1 MAIWQEQFSTQ
12 CKIKKAVI
20 LHGNVQ
26 DAFWSKAN
34 RLQGIPITD
43 YIVQELNDLGYKDII
58 LWDVNDGAR
67 GLTESASREL
77 HEAANASVQKPAQA
91 SNRPSAGQPYSFGD
105 GSGSPFAQ
113 GVPFA
118 RGGGDPSASTA
129 ENFFRIL
136 LSRFRNHQENQ
147 KSIAYIIDGADA
159 LFGNA
164 NSLSEAERK
173 QLLTLGS
180 SLRDSDC
187 SLSKNKLD
195 NLDCILIII
204 IPRIALLPSRFYQ
217 DNPAISQVY
226 IGRPDRKDRVDFLK
240 NCLPSLIV
248 KEKLQA
254 GNTDFEELVDSL
266 EDFTN
271 RDMQQLVHLSRFY
284 KDEPLSFKKLVKLYK
299 FGESKSP
306 WEDLSR
312 ERLELLDESLLNRVK
327 GQDHVVKRVSEVIR
341 KAFMGFSGLQH
352 SSRQQM
358 PKGTLFFVGPTGVG
372 KTEMAKAIASFL
384 FGEEEACI
392 RFDMSEYSAEHSDQR
407 LLGAPPGYVGYEEG
421 GQLTNAVRRRPFSV
435 ILFDEIEKAHP
446 KIFDKFLQILED
458 GRLTDSKGD
467 TVSFSE
473 TIIIFTSNIGAAQ
486 VRPEDPDPHSCFI
499 QKVKEYF
506 IQNNR
511 PELLNRIGENNIIP
525 FNYLQDPEILLKIA
539 NAKLRPLIQKLNDK
553 YSISLEINHE
563 DLKILLSGFDEKN
576 GGRGIATRVGDLIID
591 PLVKVLF
598 NYTDEELRG
607 AKITAKT
614 NGRQFCFKVDI
625 KNG

>member
-20 LHGNVQ
+20 LHGNIQ
-26 DAFWSKAN
+26 DSFWTETNSME
-34 RLQGIPITD
+34 GIPITS
-43 YIVQELNDLGYKDII
+43 IVIQELKRLGYEDII
-58 LWDVNDGAR
+58 CWDVNEGAR
-67 GLTESASREL
+67 GLSDTAKKEL
-77 HEAANASVQKPAQA
+77 RADLNEAVKATTSQSSSQTTPGQAYDMGDDDPAETI
-91 SNRPSAGQPYSFGD
+91 GD
-105 GSGSPFAQ
+105 S
-113 GVPFA
+113 
-118 RGGGDPSASTA
+118 DPATRSA
-129 ENFFRIL
+129 ENFFNVL
-136 LSRFRNHQENQ
+136 LRRFRNHQNN
-147 KSIAYIIDGADA
+147 KKPIAYIIDGADA

-173 QLLTLGS
+173 QLLMLGS
-180 SLRDSDC
+180 SLRDSEC
-187 SLSKNKLD
+187 SLSPNKIDKLD
-195 NLDCILIII
+195 CLLIII

-226 IGRPDRKDRVDFLK
+226 IGRPDRKDRVTFLT
-240 NCLPSLIV
+240 NCSSSLFV
-248 KEKLQA
+248 KENIQV
-254 GNTDFEELVDSL
+254 GNTDFDELVDSL

-284 KDEPLSFKKLVKLYK
+284 KDQPMSFKKLVKLYK

-312 ERLELLDESLLNRVK
+312 ERLATLEDTLSNRVK
-327 GQDHVVKRVSEVIR
+327 GQEHVVKRVGDVIK
-341 KAFMGFSGLQH
+341 KAFMGLSGLQH
-352 SSRQQM
+352 SARQQM

-421 GQLTNAVRRRPFSV
+421 GQLTNAVRRKPFSV
-435 ILFDEIEKAHP
+435 VLFDEIEKAHP

-473 TIIIFTSNIGAAQ
+473 TIIIFTSNIGAAE
-486 VRPEDPDPHSCFI
+486 VSADNPDAHSEFI
-499 QKVKEYF
+499 KKVKEKF
-506 IQNNR
+506 VADMQR

-525 FNYLQDPEILLKIA
+525 FNYLKDPDVLLKIA
-539 NAKLRPLIQKLNDK
+539 NAKLQPLIQKLKDK
-553 YSISLEINHE
+553 YSISMEIE
-563 DLKILLSGFDEKN
+563 PDALKVLLPGFDARN
-576 GGRGIATRVGDLIID
+576 GGRGIASRVSDLIID
-591 PLVKVLF
+591 PLAQELF
-598 NYTDEELRG
+598 EFSEEELYG
-607 AKITAKT
+607 ANIVVRTIGDK
-614 NGRQFCFKVDI
+614 FKFTVHT
-625 KNG
+625 K